1 MNGGGGDNL
10 KAGNLEGE
18 KGEIRKAQTVFP
30 VALIK
35 GGGGG
40 EGDESS
46 LLRGCSVCVA
56 NPLLRAQTN
65 ALMRHSVDLSRAY

>member
-1 MNGGGGDNL
+1 MGDNL

-35 GGGGG
+35 GVGGGG
-40 EGDESS
+40 ESS
-46 LLRGCSVCVA
+46 LLRGYSVCG
-56 NPLLRAQTN
+56 QSTF
-65 ALMRHSVDLSRAY
+65 MRPD